1 MSELIESISR
11 DMLIKIAEG
20 SRHPMSE
27 AMKNMVRQLEI
38 DGRYTAA
45 KENNLD
51 KFGIL
56 LDKMEAV

>member
-1 MSELIESISR
+1 MNELIESISR

-27 AMKNMVRQLEI
+27 DMKNMVRQLEI

-45 KENNLD
+45 TESELD
-51 KFGIL
+51 AFEIL
-56 LDKMEAV
+56 FDKMEAV

>member
-27 AMKNMVRQLEI
+27 AMENMVRQLEI

-45 KENNLD
+45 TESELD
-51 KFGIL
+51 AFEIL
-56 LDKMEAV
+56 FDKMEEV

>member
-27 AMKNMVRQLEI
+27 PMENMVRQLEI

-45 KENNLD
+45 TESELD
-51 KFGIL
+51 AFEIL
-56 LDKMEAV
+56 FDKMEAV